1 MSELLDLADK
11 YYTDKGTE
19 KGSATGFALIYERL
33 FGNLKNESI
42 KLLEIGLNNG
52 GPEHGGDRFERII
65 DSCPSIEMWHE
76 YFQNGDIWGFDINSV
91 DTSILDKLD
100 RFTFFKGDQGSLE
113 SYQNLE
119 KQLVER
125 YGDDHLFDFVIE
137 DGSHAFYHQQMS
149 FTHLSK
155 FVKPGGYYIIEDI
168 RWQPDENKGGGKAGG
183 GAPFD
188 VSKLPKT
195 VNTRK
200 LFECL
205 FINPYSRNVME
216 RFNLPNATFVTD
228 EQIAGKP
235 SAFDHVPNGND
246 PSYYQIDLHNH
257 INLLNE
263 RRPEYASILLN
274 ECRKY
279 DRILLNKNVMSG
291 RYASRVHY
299 NALVMLRKKDY

>member
-119 KQLVER
+119 KQLVEK

-149 FTHLSK
+149 FAHLSK

-168 RWQPDENKGGGKAGG
+168 QWQPDENKGGGKAGG

-195 VNTRK
+195 VN
-200 LFECL
+200 L
-205 FINPYSRNVME
+205 
-216 RFNLPNATFVTD
+216 
-228 EQIAGKP
+228 
-235 SAFDHVPNGND
+235 
-246 PSYYQIDLHNH
+246 
-257 INLLNE
+257 
-263 RRPEYASILLN
+263 
-274 ECRKY
+274 
-279 DRILLNKNVMSG
+279 
-291 RYASRVHY
+291 
-299 NALVMLRKKDY
+299 